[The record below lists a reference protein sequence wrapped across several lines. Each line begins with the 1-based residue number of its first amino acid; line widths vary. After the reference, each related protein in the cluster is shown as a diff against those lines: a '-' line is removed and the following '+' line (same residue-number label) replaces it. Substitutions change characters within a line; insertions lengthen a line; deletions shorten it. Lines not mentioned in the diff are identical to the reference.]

1 MVDAP
6 VMAPRR
12 WPRRALWTL
21 AALAGL
27 VASGLGVG
35 CALSAPTWRGAVNGH
50 FDGEKF
56 VSPGG
61 PPRVAGFGDADGFMA
76 FLKWQRE
83 SQRGAWREYR
93 EEPPG
98 PPPPRE
104 VATGALRVT
113 FINHATTLL
122 QLDGVNVLTDPI
134 YSERCSP
141 FDFVGPRRVRPPGVR
156 FVDLPRID
164 AVVLSHNHYDHLDVA
179 TLRRIAATW
188 PAARFFAGLGN
199 KAFLE
204 AQGLPNV
211 TELDWWDARELRG
224 VTVRS
229 VPNQHFSNRGLFD
242 ADGTLWTAWVL
253 EGAGGRAYF
262 AGDTGYGPHFA
273 QVRERLGPMRL
284 AVLPIG
290 AYKPEWF
297 MGPVHTSPKE
307 AVRAA
312 LDLEATLAVPMHY
325 GTFPLADDGETEPLE
340 DLDLALRETP
350 APFVVLGFGEGR
362 DVPEVAP

>member
-1 MVDAP
+1 MS
-6 VMAPRR
+6 PRR
-12 WPRRALWTL
+12 WPRRAFWL
-21 AALAGL
+21 AASLAVL
-27 VASGLGVG
+27 AASGLGVG
-35 CALSAPTWRGAVNGH
+35 CALSAPTWRGAANGH
-50 FDGEKF
+50 FDGVKF
-56 VSPGG
+56 TSPGA
-61 PPRVAGFGDADGFMA
+61 PARTNGFGDADGFAA
-76 FLKWQRE
+76 FLKWQKE
-83 SQRGAWREYR
+83 SRRGPWREYR

-104 VATGALRVT
+104 VSGGDVRVT
-113 FINHATTLL
+113 FINHATTLI
-122 QLDGVNVLTDPI
+122 QLGGVNVLTDPI

-141 FDFVGPRRVRPPGVR
+141 FDFAGPRRVRPPGVR

-164 AVVLSHNHYDHLDVA
+164 AVVLSHNHYDHLDVP
-179 TLRRIAATW
+179 TLKRIADTW
-188 PAARFFAGLGN
+188 PAVRLFAGLGN

-211 TELDWWDARELRG
+211 VELDWWEARELLG

-253 EGAGGRAYF
+253 EGPGGPAYF
-262 AGDTGYGPHFA
+262 AGDTGYGPHF
-273 QVRERLGPMRL
+273 QRVRERLGPMRL

-297 MGPVHTSPKE
+297 MAPVHMSPKE
-307 AVRAA
+307 AVQAA
-312 LDLEATLAVPMHY
+312 VDLGAAMAVPMHY
-325 GTFPLADDGETEPLE
+325 GTFPLADDGETEPL
-340 DLDLALRETP
+340 DDLARALEDQP

-362 DVPEVAP
+362 DVPKEAP